1 MSEKK
6 IAKKL
11 IAIAMAAAMCAGTGF
26 MTPIGDITGT
36 NISVNAATATVYESG
51 NYRYTLNDD
60 GTVTIVSYIKGK
72 EIRASVTNMIIPESL
87 GGKTV
92 TAIGKD
98 AFSGSK
104 DVTKL
109 ANLTS
114 VTIPATVVSIEKSAF
129 SGCGNLKKVTFAEN
143 SQLKNIGPY
152 AFNSCKALTSIEIP
166 ASVSS
171 LGESAFG
178 QCSNLEK
185 VVFLGASKLQALS
198 YHAFFKCKALTSVVI
213 PNSMTTMSS
222 DTFYDC
228 DSFTVYGRKD
238 SNAEKYAKNNN
249 KPFVELTT
257 CIEGFAQTCTEDG
270 KKDYYYNNFDGKDY
284 EDYDCTKVIDDLESW
299 IVIPATGHSYE
310 LIKDVAPT
318 CTEDGEKVYKC
329 SECNDIKT
337 EVVNAT
343 GHSYKEEVIAPTCT
357 EQGYVLHTCEKCNN
371 KYKDTYTNATG
382 HSYKE
387 EVIAP
392 TCTEQGYVLHTC
404 EKCNN
409 KYKDTYTNAAGHS
422 YKEEVTAPTCTEKG
436 YTTHTCSVCG
446 DSYTDS
452 YTEPT
457 GHSYKEDVTAPTTE
471 EEGYTLHT
479 CQKCGDNY
487 KDSYTPK
494 LLANRATLSAEN
506 ITLGKKITVTANATG
521 GTGEYLYQVIYKQ
534 KTQSKWTIAQNYDT
548 NAEVTFKPAKAVD
561 YDVCVKVKDS
571 NGTVVK
577 KFFDVKVNEK
587 LANTSALS
595 AENIVIGQKVTA
607 NCLATGG
614 MGGYQYQVLYKQTS
628 QNKWTTAQD
637 FDENTAV
644 TFKPSKTTTYDI
656 CIKVKDSEGTVIKK
670 FFTVQVNAKLANTS
684 DISSTEIKKDS
695 TVTVSGSATGG
706 MGDYQYQVL
715 YKQTSQKKWT
725 VKQDFDANS
734 IVSVKPAKAT
744 DYDICVKVK
753 DTNGTIV
760 KKYFTVNV
768 TE

>member
-98 AFSGSK
+98 AFNGSK
-104 DVTKL
+104 DVMKL

-178 QCSNLEK
+178 QCAGLETIIFDGPSELK
-185 VVFLGASKLQALS
+185 SLD
-198 YHAFFKCKALTSVVI
+198 YHAFYKCKNIQHIELPEGLETIGEGAFQSWNSLKTVNIPSSVKTIEDNAFVGCENLEYVNIFGTDHADSQLEYIGYQAFKSCPLLSSIIIPDSVVTISGSAFKDSSYTVPEIVIGDSVEIIGDEAFFLTDVKVKTAIGNPEYIKTINGTAYNVRQSIKLGKSLKKIGAKAFAASLGRNIENFYIEVPETIEEIGTDAFRGCVAAPVIFPDFVHFENI
-213 PNSMTTMSS
+213 PQFFKEIGTDEIVLTLYCKADKPEITGNSNEIVLSEWGVNSKNAQVVFVSVKEIKELNNLSEISS
-222 DTFYDC
+222 DT
-228 DSFTVYGRKD
+228 
-238 SNAEKYAKNNN
+238 
-249 KPFVELTT
+249 L
-257 CIEGFAQTCTEDG
+257 
-270 KKDYYYNNFDGKDY
+270 
-284 EDYDCTKVIDDLESW
+284 
-299 IVIPATGHSYE
+299 
-310 LIKDVAPT
+310 
-318 CTEDGEKVYKC
+318 
-329 SECNDIKT
+329 
-337 EVVNAT
+337 
-343 GHSYKEEVIAPTCT
+343 
-357 EQGYVLHTCEKCNN
+357 
-371 KYKDTYTNATG
+371 
-382 HSYKE
+382 
-387 EVIAP
+387 
-392 TCTEQGYVLHTC
+392 
-404 EKCNN
+404 
-409 KYKDTYTNAAGHS
+409 
-422 YKEEVTAPTCTEKG
+422 
-436 YTTHTCSVCG
+436 
-446 DSYTDS
+446 
-452 YTEPT
+452 
-457 GHSYKEDVTAPTTE
+457 
-471 EEGYTLHT
+471 
-479 CQKCGDNY
+479 
-487 KDSYTPK
+487 
-494 LLANRATLSAEN
+494 
-506 ITLGKKITVTANATG
+506 TLGKTVTVNAKADDG
-521 GTGEYLYQVIYKQ
+521 AGEYLYQVLYKQ

-577 KFFDVKVNEK
+577 KFFDVKVNAK

-695 TVTVSGSATGG
+695 TVTVGGSATGG

-734 IVSVKPAKAT
+734 IVSVKPAKTAE
-744 DYDICVKVK
+744 YDICIKVQ
-753 DTNGTIV
+753 DETGTIA

-768 TE
+768 IA